1 MFKKAEEKGQEYLK
15 QLGDLLDEHVDWEE
29 SPDSDSKDAKGK
41 KGEGEG
47 RSTYTKDELKK
58 IRDEPKENMISSCT
72 GGWCWQQ

>member
-1 MFKKAEEKGQEYLK
+1 MK

-29 SPDSDSKDAKGK
+29 SPDSDPKGAKGK

-58 IRDEPKENMISSCT
+58 IRDEIKENMISPHRRLVLATHLKKCNVLPKN
-72 GGWCWQQ
+72 